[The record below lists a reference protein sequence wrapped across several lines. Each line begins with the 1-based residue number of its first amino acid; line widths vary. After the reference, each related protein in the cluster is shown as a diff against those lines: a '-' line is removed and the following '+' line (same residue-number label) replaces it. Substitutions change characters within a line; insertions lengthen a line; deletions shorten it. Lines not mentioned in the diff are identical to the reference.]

1 MGFYWIVGLD
11 ISSSFQLSRHLH
23 RGGLNIFILSFELN
37 NRSSC
42 INLGSNSLMSYV
54 HIYIYH
60 QVWQQMICIYVE
72 FCLDFVIFCSSD
84 YRANLDILNT
94 P

>member
-54 HIYIYH
+54 HIYISSGLAADDLY
-60 QVWQQMICIYVE
+60 ICRVLSRLRN
-72 FCLDFVIFCSSD
+72 FLQ
-84 YRANLDILNT
+84 L
-94 P
+94 